1 MAIIIFFAICMNI
14 IAAAIS
20 GTVIPF
26 KLKPLNIYPA
36 VAGSVILTTVTD
48 VVVFLVFLGLGAI
61 FLV

>member
-1 MAIIIFFAICMNI
+1 MNI